1 MKTIQLL
8 ESNSEPRLLLVNL
21 SEGYG
26 GVDVHILDLANA
38 LQGRRAYAVATIQG
52 SPLHTQLR
60 AAGLPVEP
68 LPYAKRD
75 PRNLLHLWRI
85 MRRGGYT
92 LVDAH
97 NEQSWLWGLAA
108 AKLAG
113 VRGLIAT
120 VHLPW
125 RVIPGGIKGRL
136 YERLLRRCQQ
146 WGSHFVTVSG
156 SIAGHLRD
164 MGVPPERVT
173 VIYNAVNMTANR
185 TVLPLSLPQLTG
197 WPAESYV
204 IVVVGRLTTQKGHHL
219 LLEALAQVREKHP
232 QVRGLIVGE
241 GKLRPQLEAQAAS
254 LGLTDIVHFTGFRQ
268 DIPALLAGADLFCLP
283 SYAEGLP
290 YAALEAAQ
298 FRLPLLL
305 TAVDGIDELFTHNAT
320 AYLTPV
326 GDAKALA
333 EGIGWSIQ
341 HPAAAKALGAAAH
354 TFIKTRLQPAT
365 MIAAKE
371 QIYDRLTTDQG
382 TLPPTW
388 EQAQ

>member
-26 GVDVHILDLANA
+26 GVDVHIMDLAKA

-75 PRNLLHLWRI
+75 PRNLLRLWRI
-85 MRRGGYT
+85 IRRGGYT

-113 VRGLIAT
+113 VQGLIAT

-125 RVIPGGIKGRL
+125 RVIPGGLKGQL
-136 YERLLRRCQQ
+136 HEWLLRRCQQ
-146 WGSHFVTVSG
+146 WGAHFVTVSG

-164 MGVPPERVT
+164 MGVAPARVT
-173 VIYNAVNMTANR
+173 VIYNAVDMVATG
-185 TVLPLSLPQLTG
+185 TVLPVSLPQLTG
-197 WPAESYV
+197 WPADSYV
-204 IVVVGRLTTQKGHHL
+204 IMVVGRLTAQKGHHL
-219 LLEALAQVREKHP
+219 LLEALAQVRKDHP

-241 GKLRPQLEAQAAS
+241 GKLRPQLEARAAR

-268 DIPALLAGADLFCLP
+268 DIPAILAAGDLFCLP

-305 TAVDGIDELFTHNAT
+305 AAVDGIGELFTHNAT

-333 EGIGWSIQ
+333 AGIAWLIQ

-354 TFIKTRLQPAT
+354 TFVKTRLQPAT

-371 QIYDRLTTDQG
+371 QIYDRLTIEQS
-382 TLPPTW
+382 TLPPAV
-388 EQAQ
+388 EQAR

>member
-1 MKTIQLL
+1 
-8 ESNSEPRLLLVNL
+8 VNL

-26 GVDVHILDLANA
+26 GVDVHIMDLAKA

-52 SPLHTQLR
+52 SPLYTQLR

-68 LPYAKRD
+68 LPYTKRD
-75 PRNLLHLWRI
+75 PRNLLQLWRI
-85 MRRGGYT
+85 IRRGGYRV
-92 LVDAH
+92 VDAH

-113 VRGLIAT
+113 VQGLIAT

-125 RVIPGGIKGRL
+125 RVIPGGIKGQL
-136 YERLLRRCQQ
+136 YEGLLRRCRQ
-146 WGSHFVTVSG
+146 WGAHFVTVSG

-173 VIYNAVNMTANR
+173 VIYNAVDMAANG

-204 IVVVGRLTTQKGHHL
+204 IVVVGRLTAQKGHHL
-219 LLEALAQVREKHP
+219 LLEALAQVRRQHP

-305 TAVDGIDELFTHNAT
+305 AAVDGIGELFTHNAT

-333 EGIGWSIQ
+333 AGITWFIR

-354 TFIKTRLQPAT
+354 SFIKTRLQPAT
-365 MIAAKE
+365 MVAAKE

-382 TLPPTW
+382 ALPPSW
-388 EQAQ
+388 EQAR